1 MDLSQ
6 SPVDE
11 LATLR
16 RKITE
21 LRVRERML
29 EAAFLQTR
37 DTGVFCG
44 YRANVRIERSMQ
56 DVFDITKLPA
66 RILDDPQF
74 QSTRV
79 VTKVRVE
86 PRFDAPLHLSRDTAN
101 GAQTAHT
108 TGAVIDHDARTAH
121 PRRITIQ

>member
-1 MDLSQ
+1 MDLSH

-29 EAAFLQTR
+29 EDAFLQTS
-37 DTGVFCG
+37 DTGVFRG
-44 YRANVRIERSMQ
+44 YHANVRVERSMQ

-66 RILDDPQF
+66 HIRDDPQF
-74 QSTRV
+74 LSTRV
-79 VTKVRVE
+79 VTNVRVE
-86 PRFDAPLHLSRDTAN
+86 PRFDTPLRLTRDSVGTPTS
-101 GAQTAHT
+101 QP
-108 TGAVIDHDARTAH
+108 AVGTMIDHESRGTP
-121 PRRITIQ
+121 PRLISVQ

>member
-1 MDLSQ
+1 MDLSH

-11 LATLR
+11 LAQLR

-21 LRVRERML
+21 LRVRESML

-37 DTGVFCG
+37 ETGVFHG
-44 YRANVRIERSMQ
+44 YRANVRIVRSLQ

-66 RILDDPQF
+66 QIVDDPQF

-79 VTKVRVE
+79 ITSVRIE
-86 PRFDAPLHLSRDTAN
+86 PRLDAPLDLVRTPLQDAPATARHQE
-101 GAQTAHT
+101 A
-108 TGAVIDHDARTAH
+108 IDHRHDTKRPLISART
-121 PRRITIQ
+121 